1 MPLDQTLKL
10 IAIIDDDEAM
20 QDSLHDLLEAAGLA
34 ARSFGSAEEFLKSDL
49 HCTAGC
55 LIVDVRM
62 PRMSGLEL
70 PATLKEERCNLP
82 IIKNERL
89 TFRLR

>member
-1 MPLDQTLKL
+1 
-10 IAIIDDDEAM
+10 
-20 QDSLHDLLEAAGLA
+20 
-34 ARSFGSAEEFLKSDL
+34 
-49 HCTAGC
+49 
-55 LIVDVRM
+55 M